1 MSIPNVMLKH
11 GRIARIKTILLL
23 HFDADV
29 GDFDKI
35 LQFCNAS
42 VKEIPVILQK
52 IPLIKSSSVLQGK
65 EVICNQQTQK
75 VSVRFSN
82 YYPGNHQHL

>member
-1 MSIPNVMLKH
+1 MLKH
-11 GRIARIKTILLL
+11 GRIAHIKTTLLC

-29 GDFDKI
+29 EDLNKI
-35 LQFCNAS
+35 LHFCNAS
-42 VKEIPVILQK
+42 IKEIPVILQK
-52 IPLIKSSSVLQGK
+52 IPLIKSSPVLQGK
-65 EVICNQQTQK
+65 QVICNLQTQK